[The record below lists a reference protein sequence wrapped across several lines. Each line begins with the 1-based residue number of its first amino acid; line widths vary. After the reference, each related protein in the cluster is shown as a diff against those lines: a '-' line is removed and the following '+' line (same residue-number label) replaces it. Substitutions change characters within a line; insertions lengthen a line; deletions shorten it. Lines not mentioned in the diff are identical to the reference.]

1 MIWNAARVAL
11 CVIPLTGCAAKTGN
25 TELRRRAAAVQLL
38 RTTPEAPYRLLR
50 EVKGVSCKRQ
60 GEIGWGSEASF
71 EDAESDLRFEAAE
84 IGADA

>member
-38 RTTPEAPYRLLR
+38 RTTPRGALSPIEGSQRGFLQETRRNRL
-50 EVKGVSCKRQ
+50 G
-60 GEIGWGSEASF
+60 
-71 EDAESDLRFEAAE
+71 
-84 IGADA
+84 